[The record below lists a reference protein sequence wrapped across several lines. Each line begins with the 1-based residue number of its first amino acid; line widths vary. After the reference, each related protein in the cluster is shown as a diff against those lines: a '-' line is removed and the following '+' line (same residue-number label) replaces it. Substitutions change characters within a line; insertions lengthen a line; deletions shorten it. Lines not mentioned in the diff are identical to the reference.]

1 MALLKEFDS
10 VEGLGPIAGA
20 AAAFV
25 GTHFLLS
32 HPLRKPI
39 VDTVGSAAFLGIY
52 SAVAAATL
60 GWLAL
65 AYSCRACGY
74 AVVAG
79 RQWPM
84 GGGDGRD
91 AGGVGPAG
99 PMRGSLTRTAHFVL
113 IFAKDIAA
121 EPEI

>member
-1 MALLKEFDS
+1 M
-10 VEGLGPIAGA
+10 EGLGPVAAA

-65 AYSCRACGY
+65 AYLA
-74 AVVAG
+74 APAG
-79 RQWPM
+79 TLLWPV
-84 GGGDGRD
+84 GDGLWAAATVVMLLASILLMGSIVRNP
-91 AGGVGPAG
+91 ALPNPGSPTAVPAEARGVYG
-99 PMRGSLTRTAHFVL
+99 
-113 IFAKDIAA
+113 
-121 EPEI
+121 